1 MHAIFN
7 LLLSKSLKFNVKF
20 LIKVN
25 EESVN
30 DALYGQIKKYTRILK
45 SDIILISNGE
55 RPVVSNSVP
64 VIK

>member
-7 LLLSKSLKFNVKF
+7 LLLSKSLKFNIKF
-20 LIKVN
+20 LVEDN
-25 EESVN
+25 EEFGN
-30 DALYGQIKKYTRILK
+30 GALYGQIKKYSSILK